1 MADITIFS
9 ATNRV
14 DSNTE
19 KIAHYYKKQ
28 LVNKAVEVDFFS
40 FKDLPHNLL
49 FSDLYGQRS
58 SEFQTIIDTYV
69 TQQNKFIFIVPEYNG
84 SFSGV
89 LKVFLDAVSPKL
101 WQDNKACITGVSTGR
116 AGNLRG
122 LEHLTNILNYLKI
135 NVYHHKQPISVV
147 DKLLDSSGNLI
158 DSDTQK
164 IIDIQLEG
172 FLKF

>member
-1 MADITIFS
+1 MTAITLIS
-9 ATNRV
+9 ATNRI

-19 KIAHYYKKQ
+19 KIANYYQ
-28 LVNKAVEVDFFS
+28 LQLQAKGIKVNFLSLKT
-40 FKDLPHNLL
+40 LPETFLT
-49 FSDLYGQRS
+49 SDLYGKRS
-58 SEFQTIIDTYV
+58 AEFQAIIDDFI
-69 TQQNKFIFIVPEYNG
+69 TQQTKFIFIVPEYNG

-89 LKVFLDAVSPKL
+89 LKLFLDAVPPKL
-101 WQDNKACITGVSTGR
+101 WLDNKACLTGVSTGR

-147 DKLLDSSGNLI
+147 DKLLDASGNLL
-158 DSDTQK
+158 DADTQK